1 MHELPTRLW
10 QLHTSLDDI
19 AAALDYERMLFF
31 TIVSTRAYVKITYK
45 DKETKQYPSS
55 QLKISVANLPAYRP
69 VCASTSKLL
78 S

>member
-31 TIVSTRAYVKITYK
+31 TIVSTRAYMKIAYK
-45 DKETKQYPSS
+45 INETNQY
-55 QLKISVANLPAYRP
+55 LKLRHHHQYERP
-69 VCASTSKLL
+69 TFTFQKLL
-78 S
+78 R